1 MSASG
6 GSMEGS
12 RAVEDEEAQDSCCG
26 DEDSPVVERRNR
38 SGIISAPLSKSLKRS
53 RALSQYIATCSAAA
67 VASVANANRLA
78 QSSMV
83 AAGVKAHPTGSQH
96 RSQVGYAKLDR
107 GALVSGLLDSPSG
120 LHLAQAAELLRRAGM
135 LLPVSDPS
143 NVSVGGD
150 METVSA
156 SDSLGSVMD
165 FPLLGNG
172 GVGGSFP
179 YHPGLFIMTPAG
191 VFLADGALSHVTG
204 ASEHQQTQ
212 SEISSAI
219 SANGKKK
226 RKRCGLCPPCR
237 RRINCEQCSSCRNRK
252 TGHQICKFRKC
263 EELKKKP
270 AGGLEV
276 RCLIWSIW
284 PLRLSSGAPGVNV
297 SQNPSLSRPPEA
309 LNCICVSVLCV

>member
-1 MSASG
+1 
-6 GSMEGS
+6 MEGI

-26 DEDSPVVERRNR
+26 DEDSSPVVERRNR

-53 RALSQYIATCSAAA
+53 RAPSQYIATCSAAA

-83 AAGVKAHPTGSQH
+83 ATGVKAHPTASQH

-150 METVSA
+150 IEAVSA

-165 FPLLGNG
+165 FPLLSNG

-191 VFLADGALSHVTG
+191 VFLADGALSHVTS

-276 RCLIWSIW
+276 RW
-284 PLRLSSGAPGVNV
+284 
-297 SQNPSLSRPPEA
+297 
-309 LNCICVSVLCV
+309 